1 MLDIWSVKSGHSLG
15 TFEER
20 SSVNVSLPVISNIP
34 NVKYSLISGQL
45 PPGIRLKNNQIL
57 GTPLEV
63 VRPTTFNFCIRAEK
77 DSEIADRTLKITIN
91 GSDEPIVLTNPGLL
105 PVGPNETYFV
115 LDSTPIDFQ
124 LEVTDTDT
132 AAGQRLRFFIAS
144 GDGLLPPGTTLSDS
158 GRISGFIDPLLAIKL
173 NEQNGN
179 YDSQG
184 YDAVAFD
191 YGLVSDNGFDSFG
204 FDSITFD
211 YSAPTKGLRKLN
223 RNYEFIVTITD
234 GDTII
239 RKKFRIYVVG
249 EDYLRAD
256 NTILRVGTGSYLA
269 SSSSLKTP
277 IWRTPPNLGTVRCN
291 NYQIIKLDIY
301 NTVDIGPVQYYLNP
315 LNPDQTPSVLPPGLK
330 LDIKSGELFGLLPYQ
345 PEFTKTY
352 HFTITV
358 TRFGNDNETAPVP
371 RTFSITIL
379 GQIDSTL
386 KWISP
391 NNLGTIDAN
400 YTSTLK
406 IQASSTL
413 DNAVIRYQIMEGQL
427 PPGLNLMDEGE
438 IVGKVQQYTSQNNP
452 GITTFYDI
460 ELGERISNQT
470 LDGGETSIDKSYRF
484 VVRAYD
490 QLNYS
495 AIDREFTLNI
505 NTPNDR
511 LYSNIYTTSYMSMG
525 KRKLFKDFILNENVF
540 PQKNIY
546 RITDPNF
553 GLKTDMR
560 ILVYAGIETVDV
572 GEYISI
578 IGLNHERKRF
588 LFGDIKTARATV
600 PGTNNTVYEI
610 IYVDI
615 IDPLDKKDQHLPL
628 ETKKLSKVNTV
639 ITADASNYLWKAQDQ
654 YSFVKKR
661 EIMAARPLES
671 ITIDRT
677 NLLASDPQSSKRYP
691 NTITNWRRRI
701 RYHELINGKSIASER
716 NYLPLWMTS
725 FQSNKEELGF
735 VLAMPLCY
743 CKPNMSEEIILNI
756 KNYMAT
762 TNFNFNDLDY
772 VVDRYIIDSVSGYG
786 NDKYLVFKNQGVT
799 V

>member
-57 GTPLEV
+57 GSPLEV

-77 DSEIADRTLKITIN
+77 DSEIADRTLRITIN

-495 AIDREFTLNI
+495 AIDREFILDI

>member
-20 SSVNVSLPVISNIP
+20 SNVNITLPITSNIP
-34 NVKYSLISGQL
+34 SINYSVISGKL
-45 PPGIRLKNNQIL
+45 PPGLRLKNNLVL

-63 VRPTTFNFCIRAEK
+63 VRPTTFDFCVRAQQNK
-77 DSEIADRTLKITIN
+77 EITDRTFRITIT
-91 GSDEPIVLTNPGLL
+91 GSDEPVVLTDPGLL

-144 GDGLLPPGTTLSDS
+144 GDGELPPGTTLSDK
-158 GRISGFIDPLLAIKL
+158 GRISGFIDPLLAINL
-173 NEQNGN
+173 SEQNGN

-184 YDAVAFD
+184 YDTVAFD

-211 YSAPTKGLRKLN
+211 YSAPVKGLRKLN

-234 GDTII
+234 GDTVI
-239 RKKFRIYVVG
+239 RRKFRIYVVG

-256 NTILRVGTGSYLA
+256 NTIMRVGTGSYLA

-277 IWRTPPNLGTVRCN
+277 IWRTSPNLGLVRCN

-301 NTVDIGPVQYYLNP
+301 NTVDIGPIQYYLNP
-315 LNPDQTPSVLPPGLK
+315 LNPDETPSVLPPGLK

-345 PEFTKTY
+345 PEVTKTY
-352 HFTITV
+352 HFTVTV
-358 TRFGNDNETAPVP
+358 TRFGNDNETAAVP
-371 RTFSITIL
+371 RTFTLTIL

-386 KWISP
+386 NWISP
-391 NNLGTIDAN
+391 SDLGSIAAN

-406 IQASSTL
+406 IEASSTL
-413 DNAVIRYQIMEGQL
+413 NNAIIRYQILEGQL
-427 PPGLNLMDEGE
+427 PPGLELTSSGE
-438 IVGKVQQYTSQNNP
+438 IVGRVQQYTSLNNP
-452 GITTFYDI
+452 GITTFYDVD
-460 ELGERISNQT
+460 LGERISNQT
-470 LDGGETSIDKSYRF
+470 FDGGETTIDKSYRF
-484 VVRAYD
+484 IVRALD
-490 QLNYS
+490 QFNYS
-495 AIDREFTLNI
+495 AIDREFVLDINI
-505 NTPNDR
+505 PNDR
-511 LYSNIYTTSYMSMG
+511 LYSNIYTISYMNFD

-553 GLKTDMR
+553 GLRTDMR
-560 ILVYAGIETVDV
+560 MLVYAGIETVDA

-588 LFGDIKTARATV
+588 LFGDIKTAKATI
-600 PGTNNTVYEI
+600 PGTNQVVYEI

-628 ETKKLSKVNTV
+628 ETRKPSKVNSV
-639 ITADASNYLWKAQDQ
+639 ITADASNYIWKGQDQ
-654 YSFVKKR
+654 YSYVNKR
-661 EIMAARPLES
+661 EIMTARPLES

-701 RYHELINGKSIASER
+701 RYHELLNGRTIASER

-725 FQSNKEELGF
+725 FQANKEELGF

-743 CKPNMSEEIILNI
+743 CKPNMSEEITLNI
-756 KNYMAT
+756 KNYLES
-762 TNFNFNDLDY
+762 TNFNFNYLDY
-772 VVDRYIIDSVSGYG
+772 VVDRYIIDSVNEYG

>member
-20 SSVNVSLPVISNIP
+20 SSVNVSLPVVSNIP
-34 NVKYSLISGQL
+34 NVKYSIISGQL

-77 DSEIADRTLKITIN
+77 DSEIADRTLRITIN

-315 LNPDQTPSVLPPGLK
+315 LNPDQTASVLPPGLK

-352 HFTITV
+352 HFTVTV
-358 TRFGNDNETAPVP
+358 TRFGNDNETASVP

-391 NNLGTIDAN
+391 SNLGTIDAN

-470 LDGGETSIDKSYRF
+470 LDGGETTIDKSYRF

-495 AIDREFTLNI
+495 AIDREFILDI

-525 KRKLFKDFILNENVF
+525 KRKLFKDFILNQNVF

-628 ETKKLSKVNTV
+628 ETKKFSKVNTV
-639 ITADASNYLWKAQDQ
+639 ITADTSNYLWKAQDQ

-661 EIMAARPLES
+661 EIMSARPLEN

>member
-1 MLDIWSVKSGHSLG
+1 MLDIWSAKSGYSLG
-15 TFEER
+15 TFEEKTG
-20 SSVNVSLPVISNIP
+20 VNIGLPIKPNYL
-34 NVKYSLISGQL
+34 NVKYKIISGLL
-45 PPGIRLKNNQIL
+45 PPGLMLKNNIIS
-57 GTPLEV
+57 GYPLEV
-63 VRPTTFNFCIRAEK
+63 VRPTTYSFCIRAEQNNLL
-77 DSEIADRTLKITIN
+77 ADRTFKITIN
-91 GSDEPIVLTNPGLL
+91 GSDEPIVLTEPGLL
-105 PVGPNETYFV
+105 PVGPNETFFV

-124 LEVTDTDT
+124 LVAIDSDT
-132 AAGQRLRFFIAS
+132 AAGQKLRFFIAS
-144 GDGLLPPGTTLSDS
+144 GDGQLPPGTNLSDS
-158 GRISGFIDPLLAIKL
+158 GKISGFIDPLLAINL

-184 YDAVAFD
+184 FDAVAFD

-211 YSAPTKGLRKLN
+211 YNAPNKGLRKLN

-239 RKKFRIYVVG
+239 RKKYRIYVVG

-256 NTILRVGTGSYLA
+256 NSIMRVGTNSYLA

-277 IWRTPPNLGTVRCN
+277 IWRTLPNLGLIRCN

-301 NTVDIGPVQYYLNP
+301 DTVDIGPVQFYLNP
-315 LNPDQTPSVLPPGLK
+315 LNPDDTPSVLPPGLK
-330 LDIKSGELFGLLPYQ
+330 LDIKRGELFGLLPYQ

-358 TRFGNDNETAPVP
+358 TRFGNDNETAAVS
-371 RTFSITIL
+371 RTFTLTIL

-386 KWISP
+386 YWLSP
-391 NNLGTIDAN
+391 NRLGSIDAN

-406 IQASSTL
+406 IEAGSILGNSVL
-413 DNAVIRYQIMEGQL
+413 KYQILEGQL
-427 PPGLNLMDEGE
+427 PPGLTMTASGE
-438 IVGKVQQYTSQNNP
+438 IVGRVQQYTNIGDP

-460 ELGERISNQT
+460 ELDERISNQT
-470 LDGGETSIDKSYRF
+470 FDGGETTIDKSYRF
-484 VVRAYD
+484 IIRAYD
-490 QLNYS
+490 QFNYS
-495 AIDREFTLNI
+495 AIDREFILEI

-511 LYSNIYTTSYMSMG
+511 LYSNIYTTSYMDFN

-553 GLKTDMR
+553 GLRTDMR
-560 ILVYAGIETVDV
+560 MLIYAGIETVDA

-588 LFGDIKTARATV
+588 LFGDVKTARATI
-600 PGTNNTVYEI
+600 PGTNKVVYEI
-610 IYVDI
+610 IYLDI
-615 IDPLDKKDQHLPL
+615 IDPLDRKDQHLPL
-628 ETKKLSKVNTV
+628 ETNKLSRVNNI
-639 ITADASNYLWKAQDQ
+639 ITADASNSIWEQSSYT
-654 YSFVKKR
+654 KKR
-661 EIMAARPLES
+661 EIMSVRPLES

-677 NLLASDPQSSKRYP
+677 NLLASDPQSTKRYP

-701 RYHELINGKSIASER
+701 RYHELLNGKTIASER

-743 CKPNMSEEIILNI
+743 CKPNMSDEIVLNI
-756 KNYMAT
+756 KNYRENN
-762 TNFNFNDLDY
+762 NFDFNSLDY
-772 VVDRYIIDSVSGYG
+772 VVERYIIDSVNGYG

>member
-57 GTPLEV
+57 GSPLEV

-77 DSEIADRTLKITIN
+77 DSEIADRTLRITIN

-400 YTSTLK
+400 YISTLK

-438 IVGKVQQYTSQNNP
+438 IVGKVQQYTSQNNL

-495 AIDREFTLNI
+495 AIDREFILDI

>member
-20 SSVNVSLPVISNIP
+20 SSVNVSLPVVSNIP
-34 NVKYSLISGQL
+34 NVKYSIISGQL

-77 DSEIADRTLKITIN
+77 DSEIADRTLRITIN

-315 LNPDQTPSVLPPGLK
+315 LNPDQTASVLPPGLK

-352 HFTITV
+352 HFTVTV

-413 DNAVIRYQIMEGQL
+413 DNSVIRYQIMEGQL

-470 LDGGETSIDKSYRF
+470 LDGGETTIDKSYRF

-495 AIDREFTLNI
+495 AIDREFILDI

-511 LYSNIYTTSYMSMG
+511 LYSNIYTTSYMSIG

-578 IGLNHERKRF
+578 IGLNHQRKRF

-628 ETKKLSKVNTV
+628 ETKKFSKVNTV

-661 EIMAARPLES
+661 EIMSARPLEN

-743 CKPNMSEEIILNI
+743 CKPNMSQEIILNI

-772 VVDRYIIDSVSGYG
+772 VVDRYIIDSISGYG

>member
-57 GTPLEV
+57 GSPLEV

-77 DSEIADRTLKITIN
+77 DSEIADRTLRITIN

-438 IVGKVQQYTSQNNP
+438 IVGKVQQYTSQNNL

-495 AIDREFTLNI
+495 AIDREFILDI